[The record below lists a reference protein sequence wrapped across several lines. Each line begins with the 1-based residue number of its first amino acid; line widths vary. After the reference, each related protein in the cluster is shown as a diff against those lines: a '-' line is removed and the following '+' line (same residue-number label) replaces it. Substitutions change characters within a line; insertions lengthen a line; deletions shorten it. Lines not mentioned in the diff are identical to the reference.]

1 MADSLKKSWLHWEM
15 QSLVS
20 SNNRP
25 LHFLQLAPSWLP
37 YIFFAQNTF
46 SLWVSEFSSK
56 NSKDWE
62 CTTAFRVCA
71 FGWPCTQLNLFMGIF
86 LKLLCLKVLTAL
98 FSMRLKTPWELRFSA
113 CSSVCTIQPS
123 NSNLEKIKKPELS
136 HLLTQKYCLCIS
148 LNFCYFFQ
156 QSSWNMDSRL
166 ICTSLLFWGSYFGI
180 IDPSNTHILKSYVLL
195 IYKIWQKL
203 LYECILVIC
212 TCYPG
217 SARDDFWRKN
227 YEKMRGIINEVHSP
241 VEISTFKEA

>member
-98 FSMRLKTPWELRFSA
+98 FSMRLKNTLGTKIFCLFKCLYNTTKQLKSGKDKKAWAKPFANPKVLLVYLFKFLLFFSA
-113 CSSVCTIQPS
+113 I
-123 NSNLEKIKKPELS
+123 
-136 HLLTQKYCLCIS
+136 
-148 LNFCYFFQ
+148 F
-156 QSSWNMDSRL
+156 
-166 ICTSLLFWGSYFGI
+166 
-180 IDPSNTHILKSYVLL
+180 LKH
-195 IYKIWQKL
+195 
-203 LYECILVIC
+203 
-212 TCYPG
+212 G
-217 SARDDFWRKN
+217 
-227 YEKMRGIINEVHSP
+227 
-241 VEISTFKEA
+241 